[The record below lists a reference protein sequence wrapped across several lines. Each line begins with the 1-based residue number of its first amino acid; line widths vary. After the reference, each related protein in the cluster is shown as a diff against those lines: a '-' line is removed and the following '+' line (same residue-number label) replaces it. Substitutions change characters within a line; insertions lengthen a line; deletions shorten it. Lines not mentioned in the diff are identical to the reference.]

1 MGKTSCSTGY
11 GFLFQA
17 RTCEEEIERLNVEIR
32 RVITH
37 MRDEDKFLRYKESVV
52 QQTDSS
58 LAHQI
63 HILRMEKGRFVEVH
77 RHWFSQLPC
86 LPGFTGN
93 LSYRFSIDR
102 TLHQVSENDMEVDGG
117 EAEEAFLGS
126 DVGGGDDGAD
136 EEDGID
142 EDQENEDLIEKF
154 NVLAV
159 TMDEHRDGGFGFS

>member
-1 MGKTSCSTGY
+1 
-11 GFLFQA
+11 
-17 RTCEEEIERLNVEIR
+17 
-32 RVITH
+32 
-37 MRDEDKFLRYKESVV
+37 
-52 QQTDSS
+52 
-58 LAHQI
+58 
-63 HILRMEKGRFVEVH
+63 MEKGRFVEVH
-77 RHWFSQLPC
+77 RHRFSQLPC

-154 NVLAV
+154 NVLSV
-159 TMDEHRDGGFGFS
+159 TMDEHGDGGFGFS